1 MSDGDAPIVVVTYPG
16 FDANDART
24 AGVLRGAGFA
34 IQLEPRIRERTPAEV
49 ISFMRPAVAGIVST
63 DPFDRG
69 VFAECPRLRVLA
81 RVGVGVDTIDLDAAT
96 EAGVAVSTTPGLN
109 GDTVADHTLALMLAG
124 VRRIIEN
131 DASVRRGEWDRGGR
145 HLGSTLSGRTV
156 GLIGLG
162 AIGRAVSRRLSG
174 FGVRVLGYDIAPVEI
189 DGVLRVELHE
199 LLRESD
205 LVSLHVPLTSEN
217 QRMIG
222 KTEIALMRPTAILV
236 NTSRGRLV
244 DEDALFEAL
253 RDGRLAAAGVDVFE
267 REPPAGS
274 RLLELAN
281 VVLSPH
287 IGGIGAAAQQ
297 AMLEMAVASVV
308 AVVAGEAPASVV
320 NPESLSRAVNATQ
333 A

>member
-1 MSDGDAPIVVVTYPG
+1 MSEGDAPIVVVTYPG

-24 AGVLRGAGFA
+24 AGVLRAAGFA
-34 IQLEPRIRERTPAEV
+34 IRLEPRVRERTPAEV
-49 ISFMRPAVAGIVST
+49 VGFMRLAVAGIVST
-63 DPFDRG
+63 DPFDRD

-96 EAGVAVSTTPGLN
+96 EAGVAVATTPGLN
-109 GDTVADHTLALMLAG
+109 GETVADHTLAMMLAC

-162 AIGRAVSRRLSG
+162 AIGHAVARRLSG
-174 FGVRVLGYDIAPVEI
+174 FGVRVLGHDIAAVEV
-189 DGVLRVELHE
+189 DGVTRVALDE

-205 LVSLHVPLTSEN
+205 VVSLHVPLTSEN
-217 QRMIG
+217 HQMIG
-222 KTEIALMRPTAILV
+222 KAELARMRPTAILV

-244 DEDALFEAL
+244 DEAALFESL

-267 REPPAGS
+267 HEPPAGS
-274 RLLELAN
+274 PLLELSN

-297 AMLEMAVASVV
+297 AMLEVAVASVL
-308 AVVAGEAPASVV
+308 AVVAGESPAGVV
-320 NPESLSRAVNATQ
+320 NPAALARAVNATPG
-333 A
+333 